1 MHAATTPAS
10 SGYPYLPPRASWL
23 AALVQPGGD
32 VHRCRRW
39 LLVAFAVYAAV
50 MLLAIP
56 LGIGTSWR
64 ECDTQ
69 AIARNFLSEGF
80 DPLRPRVD
88 WRGDTDGAVECEFPL
103 YQLMIATV
111 MAGVG
116 EAEWPGRVI
125 NVLAML
131 VATFSLHRL
140 LEARVGAAGA
150 LAGALVFLTGGHAV
164 VLGGRVQPDATS
176 TALVLA
182 GLTTYL
188 RFLVTDSGLT
198 LLLASVATALGALA
212 KPTGL
217 QIGFVQF
224 LWTVML
230 APRRLRELR
239 VWLAFGSILG
249 IVVLWLWH
257 SRSLFLETGLTFG
270 VVSGGDTK
278 FPDLQHLLM
287 PDLHLQLLR
296 TTGRYGFGVLG
307 ALGLVVLVVR
317 RRFDRVD
324 AALLTMVALGLL
336 GSFRYSYSSG
346 LGPHYHVFA
355 AVAGAWCA
363 ARAFPR
369 QPGRLLWALLLAAV
383 VAQGVLH
390 VRNERHW
397 RQAVLDNPQVPLA
410 VAVRE
415 ASRPEDLVIVHGME
429 ASFDKAWQRPYN
441 FEEPM
446 LLYNARRRG
455 WVMARDGVTSGGL
468 AKLHERG
475 GCVFVDQAPD
485 ATPADAKAWL
495 DANGQLLATQAGGRI
510 YRLPPAQTK

>member
-1 MHAATTPAS
+1 VPH
-10 SGYPYLPPRASWL
+10 
-23 AALVQPGGD
+23 
-32 VHRCRRW
+32 
-39 LLVAFAVYAAV
+39 
-50 MLLAIP
+50 
-56 LGIGTSWR
+56 GIGVSWR

-69 AIARNFLSEGF
+69 SIARNLVEDGY
-80 DPLRPRVD
+80 DVLHPRVE
-88 WRGDTDGAVECEFPL
+88 WRGDTDGSVECEFPL

-188 RFLVTDSGLT
+188 RFLVTGSGLT

-257 SRSLFLETGLTFG
+257 SRSLFLETGLTLG
-270 VVSGGDTK
+270 VVSGGDSQK
-278 FPDLQHLLM
+278 ESFMHLLM

-296 TTGRYGFGVLG
+296 KWHEALKQADDFIADLASGSARQRLARLLLRLAHGDSAHHVMLPSREDVGAMLGITTETASRAVAAF
-307 ALGLVVLVVR
+307 R
-317 RRFDRVD
+317 RE
-324 AALLTMVALGLL
+324 GLL
-336 GSFRYSYSSG
+336 QG
-346 LGPHYHVFA
+346 LD
-355 AVAGAWCA
+355 
-363 ARAFPR
+363 R
-369 QPGRLLWALLLAAV
+369 QGRHFKVDIDML
-383 VAQGVLH
+383 QGV
-390 VRNERHW
+390 
-397 RQAVLDNPQVPLA
+397 
-410 VAVRE
+410 
-415 ASRPEDLVIVHGME
+415 ASRSE
-429 ASFDKAWQRPYN
+429 
-441 FEEPM
+441 
-446 LLYNARRRG
+446 
-455 WVMARDGVTSGGL
+455 
-468 AKLHERG
+468 
-475 GCVFVDQAPD
+475 
-485 ATPADAKAWL
+485 
-495 DANGQLLATQAGGRI
+495 
-510 YRLPPAQTK
+510 